1 MKKICCL
8 KNPQHSVNDI
18 DIVDTKKKWITILE
32 RINIFQ
38 SKISSLT
45 LCNSVILFK
54 VGYVI
59 PTLKE
64 L

>member
-32 RINIFQ
+32 RIKIFQ